1 MGALSNIMFH
11 SAGSMLLGL
20 FITLAGVSLMFFLVK
35 SWRRDGGFTPQSF
48 IAGVILFFLLSFQT
62 ILLCGAVTI
71 NSYCDDVEMAVG
83 EMVAGLP
90 EDTRFSQQ
98 DSQQILERISME
110 WPLVGY
116 YVNLADFHG
125 HTPATIGKAMA
136 DELHSYMNWFIF
148 RRVCWCLFFVVA
160 GTFAVVK
167 TMDKGAGKKQ
177 RVQKRAPSTARRI
190 YDD

>member
-1 MGALSNIMFH
+1 MGALFNIMFH
-11 SAGSMLLGL
+11 SAGSMLLGI
-20 FITLAGVSLMFFLVK
+20 FITIAGVSLMFFLVK

-48 IAGVILFFLLSFQT
+48 IVGAILFFLLSFQT

-71 NSYCDDVEMAVG
+71 KSYCDDVEMAVND
-83 EMVAGLP
+83 MVSAIP
-90 EDTRFSQQ
+90 SDTRFSRQ
-98 DSQQILERISME
+98 DSQLILERISTE

-136 DELHSYMNWFIF
+136 DELRSYMDWFIF

-167 TMDKGAGKKQ
+167 TMGNGTGKKQ
-177 RVQKRAPSTARRI
+177 QVQKRAPSTTRRI

>member
-1 MGALSNIMFH
+1 
-11 SAGSMLLGL
+11 MLGIL
-20 FITLAGVSLMFFLVK
+20 ITIAGVSLMFFLVK
-35 SWRRDGGFTPQSF
+35 SWRRDGGFTPQSL
-48 IAGVILFFLLSFQT
+48 IVDIILFFLLSFQT

-71 NSYCDDVEMAVG
+71 KSYCDDVELTVNN
-83 EMVAGLP
+83 MVSDIQP
-90 EDTRFSQQ
+90 DTLFSQQ
-98 DSQQILERISME
+98 DSQRILEQISRE

-136 DELHSYMNWFIF
+136 DELRSYMNWFIL
-148 RRVCWCLFFVVA
+148 RRVCWCLLFVVA

-167 TMDKGAGKKQ
+167 TMGKGSGKKQ
-177 RVQKRAPSTARRI
+177 RAQKRAPSTMRRI